1 MNSYNFSEKDW
12 KLYRNKIAGWQE
24 AYMERLCEEYMEILR
39 ADEIGSERFWK
50 LHDRIKKDKK
60 SPGVLI
66 TRSSRSD
73 MIDNIFALL
82 IYRVITM
89 DDLDDFSEEL
99 KEQLVFIIKN
109 HPEFF
114 DDKKESEE

>member
-12 KLYRNKIAGWQE
+12 KLYINKIAGWQE
-24 AYMERLCEEYMEILR
+24 AYMERLCEEYIEILR

-66 TRSSRSD
+66 TRNSRSD
-73 MIDNIFALL
+73 MIDNILGLL
-82 IYRVITM
+82 IYRVIAM

-99 KEQLVFIIKN
+99 KEHLVFIIKN

-114 DDKKESEE
+114 VDKKESEE

>member
-1 MNSYNFSEKDW
+1 
-12 KLYRNKIAGWQE
+12 
-24 AYMERLCEEYMEILR
+24 
-39 ADEIGSERFWK
+39 
-50 LHDRIKKDKK
+50 
-60 SPGVLI
+60 
-66 TRSSRSD
+66 

>member
-1 MNSYNFSEKDW
+1 
-12 KLYRNKIAGWQE
+12 
-24 AYMERLCEEYMEILR
+24 MERLCEEYIEILR

-50 LHDRIKKDKK
+50 LNDRIKNDKK

-66 TRSSRSD
+66 TRNSRSD
-73 MIDNIFALL
+73 MIDNILDLL
-82 IYRVITM
+82 IYRVIAM

-99 KEQLVFIIKN
+99 KEHLVFIINN

-114 DDKKESEE
+114 VDKKESEE

>member
-1 MNSYNFSEKDW
+1 MNSYNFLEKDW

-24 AYMERLCEEYMEILR
+24 AYMEILR

-99 KEQLVFIIKN
+99 KEHLVFIIKN

-114 DDKKESEE
+114 DHKKESEN

>member
-12 KLYRNKIAGWQE
+12 KLYRNKIANWQE
-24 AYMERLCEEYMEILR
+24 AYMERLCKEYMEILR

-50 LHDRIKKDKK
+50 LNDRIKNDKK

-66 TRSSRSD
+66 TRNSRSD
-73 MIDNIFALL
+73 MIDNIH
-82 IYRVITM
+82 
-89 DDLDDFSEEL
+89 
-99 KEQLVFIIKN
+99 LVFIIKN

-114 DDKKESEE
+114 VDKKESEE